1 MNSTQTPRIPQIIT
15 RPDLINSPKKELFVA
30 IAIVGWLV
38 WLYVVMPVF
47 ALIAWWFGYQRLD
60 IFILLIRPCEV

>member
-1 MNSTQTPRIPQIIT
+1 
-15 RPDLINSPKKELFVA
+15 
-30 IAIVGWLV
+30 
-38 WLYVVMPVF
+38 LYVVMPVF